1 MSGHPGFRTANVWS
15 RSIHRW
21 GAILVALPLLLVIG
35 SGLLLQLKKQ
45 IPWVQPPTTRGA
57 EKVPTLSFE
66 QILAAAAGAPEAGIQ
81 SWDDIA
87 RLDVQVGRG
96 MVKVQAK
103 NHWEVQ
109 VDTATGEIL
118 QTSYRRSDLIE
129 SLHDGSFF
137 GEKVKL
143 AVFLPAG
150 IILFLLWVSG
160 IYLWFLPRLARRFAV
175 RRRKE
180 IDASRGSG

>member
-1 MSGHPGFRTANVWS
+1 MSGPPAFRTANAWS

-45 IPWVQPPTTRGA
+45 IPWVQPPTLRGSEGA
-57 EKVPTLSFE
+57 PTLSFAE
-66 QILAAAAGAPEAGIQ
+66 ILAAAASVPETEIR
-81 SWDDIA
+81 SWGDVS
-87 RLDVQVGRG
+87 RLDVQPARG

-109 VDTATGEIL
+109 IDTATGEIL
-118 QTSYRRSDLIE
+118 QVKYRRSDLIE

-137 GEKVKL
+137 GDRVKL

-150 IILFLLWVSG
+150 IVLFLLWVSG
-160 IYLWFLPRLARRFAV
+160 IYLWFLPSLARRFAV

-180 IDASRGSG
+180 IDAARGG